1 MPVVA
6 VMGPR
11 QNLSE
16 RTRAFKFFLF
26 FFFYTGREALKHNN
40 YTLPRTRANAKAR
53 WKKPDHLVGNAPEDN
68 PRDDLV
74 ILG

>member
-1 MPVVA
+1 M
-6 VMGPR
+6 
-11 QNLSE
+11 
-16 RTRAFKFFLF
+16 
-26 FFFYTGREALKHNN
+26 KHDN